1 MKIVALVLAGLG
13 LWALLRRGRPDARRV
28 VVGWADGSELE
39 PAGGTP
45 ERARLVAVAEG
56 VLG

>member
-1 MKIVALVLAGLG
+1 MKVVALVLAVLG
-13 LWALLRRGRPDARRV
+13 LLALLRRGRPDTRRV

-39 PAGGTP
+39 PAEGTA
-45 ERARLVAVAEG
+45 ERARLVAIAEG

>member
-1 MKIVALVLAGLG
+1 MKVVALVLVGLG
-13 LWALLRRGRPDARRV
+13 LLALLRRGRPDTRRV

-39 PAGGTP
+39 AVEGTP
-45 ERARLVAVAEG
+45 ERARLVAIAQG